1 MRKPL
6 SPEETTELNVVLRR
20 ACERMERRKR
30 LGFATAEEADRL
42 ARAVADGE
50 EAEKAKEATG

>member
-6 SPEETTELNVVLRR
+6 PPESTAELNAVLRR

-30 LGFATAEEADRL
+30 LGFATAEEANKL